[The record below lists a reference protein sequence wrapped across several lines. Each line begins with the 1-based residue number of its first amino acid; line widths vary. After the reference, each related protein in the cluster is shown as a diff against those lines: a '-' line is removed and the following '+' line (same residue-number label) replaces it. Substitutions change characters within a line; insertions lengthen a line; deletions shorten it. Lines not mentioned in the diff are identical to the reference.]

1 MQALA
6 GDGPQLKELVRYPL
20 KSGIGERLED
30 AGVERRGLVGD
41 RRWMVVDSKGVFL
54 TAREHPRLLL
64 VRAAPGDFG
73 ALTLFVDG
81 RSPCVVDAP
90 LPQRTSV
97 SVSVWADD
105 CAAFC
110 LGDVVARWM
119 TEHLGLECRVVYM
132 PDTVERA
139 PSGDVARRGDLVS
152 FADGYPLLLAQQ
164 ESLNQLNSQLSPK
177 VPMACFRPNLVVAGF
192 EPFAELTWSRLRIG
206 ALEFEVGG
214 PCVRCQLTTR
224 DPKTGERRRDGEPL
238 AALAKDHRSE
248 GGVVFGINLIPRSVG
263 RLSVGDPVEILATH

>member
-41 RRWMVVDSKGVFL
+41 RRWMVVDSEGVFL
-54 TAREHPRLLL
+54 TAREHARLLL
-64 VRAAPGDFG
+64 VRAVPGAFG
-73 ALTLFVDG
+73 ALTLVAEG
-81 RSPCVVDAP
+81 RSPCVVEAP
-90 LPQRTSV
+90 LAQQTPV
-97 SVSVWADD
+97 SVSVWEDD
-105 CAAFC
+105 CEAVC
-110 LGDVVARWM
+110 LGDAAARWM
-119 TEHLGLECRVVYM
+119 TEHLELECRVVYM
-132 PDTVERA
+132 PDAAERA
-139 PSGDVARRGDLVS
+139 LSGDVARAGDLVS
-152 FADGYPLLLAQQ
+152 FADGYPLLLVQQ
-164 ESLNQLNSQLSPK
+164 ESLDQLNSQLAPK

-192 EPFAELTWSRLRIG
+192 EPFAELTWCRLRIG

-238 AALAKDHRSE
+238 AALAKHHRSE
-248 GGVVFGINLIPRSVG
+248 GGVVFGINLIPRRLG
-263 RLSVGDPVEILATH
+263 RLSVGDAIEILATH